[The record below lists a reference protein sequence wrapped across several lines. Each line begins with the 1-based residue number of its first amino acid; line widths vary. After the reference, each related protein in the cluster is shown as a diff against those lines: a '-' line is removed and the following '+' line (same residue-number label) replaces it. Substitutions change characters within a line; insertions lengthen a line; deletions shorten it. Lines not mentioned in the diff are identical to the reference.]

1 MSVAAQKQVPHSF
14 RVLFDIQVL
23 CSFIGYVKSCTDQYN
38 RELPARGK
46 KWKEKINVVKVVK
59 NTSGQST
66 LLDNSSGPT
75 DVLFRTSH
83 SMALRYI
90 STSNPCMKTIIAIAV
105 HDCALSR
112 LTVFLSKGH
121 CVIKSDRTALDA
133 CMENV
138 LATLP
143 VTIFLNFG

>member
-1 MSVAAQKQVPHSF
+1 MSMIVAAQKQVPHSI

-38 RELPARGK
+38 NCLHKK
-46 KWKEKINVVKVVK
+46 KWKQKCSYKYVQ
-59 NTSGQST
+59 NTSGQSM

-90 STSNPCMKTIIAIAV
+90 STSNPCMKIIAICNN
-105 HDCALSR
+105 DCALSR
-112 LTVFLSKGH
+112 LTVSLSKGH
-121 CVIKSDRTALDA
+121 CDIKSDRSALDA
-133 CMENV
+133 RMENV

-143 VTIFLNFG
+143 VTIFFNFG